1 MSNEMMKREMQ
12 EAVQAGERALQSLY
26 AARDKLGS
34 ARNWGIFDMLG
45 GGFISDFVKHS
56 KMNDAAALMEQ
67 AKSDIQRFQ
76 RELRDVQVS
85 LDLRMEIG
93 SFLSFADFFLDG
105 LVADYMV
112 QSKIAD
118 AREQVDD
125 AINRIEKILADVKNR
140 MPEEAERGIMH
151 WYHKPDSINTKVHSA
166 VFMVDSRGG
175 ELWGIAECRVAGEL
189 SDTEMDTLKEFIT
202 GQASDGWCEGFEQR
216 EISVDDGGELYVH
229 FWNSDEWSIQ
239 TEQELFAPKLREQ
252 NGMKMGGMTLG

>member
-125 AINRIEKILADVKNR
+125 AINRIRNVYVNNQYVLYTYIVSKQVMNSHRTQADTDPRFGLNGTN
-140 MPEEAERGIMH
+140 PHFSDAGIE
-151 WYHKPDSINTKVHSA
+151 N
-166 VFMVDSRGG
+166 
-175 ELWGIAECRVAGEL
+175 C
-189 SDTEMDTLKEFIT
+189 
-202 GQASDGWCEGFEQR
+202 
-216 EISVDDGGELYVH
+216 
-229 FWNSDEWSIQ
+229 SDE
-239 TEQELFAPKLREQ
+239 RE
-252 NGMKMGGMTLG
+252 

>member
-12 EAVQAGERALQSLY
+12 EQYRQGSGRFRAFTQQ
-26 AARDKLGS
+26 
-34 ARNWGIFDMLG
+34 GISWEVRETGAFFDMLG

-140 MPEEAERGIMH
+140 M
-151 WYHKPDSINTKVHSA
+151 N
-166 VFMVDSRGG
+166 G
-175 ELWGIAECRVAGEL
+175 EV
-189 SDTEMDTLKEFIT
+189 
-202 GQASDGWCEGFEQR
+202 
-216 EISVDDGGELYVH
+216 
-229 FWNSDEWSIQ
+229 
-239 TEQELFAPKLREQ
+239 
-252 NGMKMGGMTLG
+252 

>member
-105 LVADYMV
+105 LVADYMFADFFLDGLVADYMV

-140 MPEEAERGIMH
+140 M
-151 WYHKPDSINTKVHSA
+151 N
-166 VFMVDSRGG
+166 G
-175 ELWGIAECRVAGEL
+175 EV
-189 SDTEMDTLKEFIT
+189 
-202 GQASDGWCEGFEQR
+202 
-216 EISVDDGGELYVH
+216 
-229 FWNSDEWSIQ
+229 
-239 TEQELFAPKLREQ
+239 
-252 NGMKMGGMTLG
+252 

>member
-85 LDLRMEIG
+85 LDLRMEIAVPAG
-93 SFLSFADFFLDG
+93 RKRHDRLDG
-105 LVADYMV
+105 GWRSVPPWSA
-112 QSKIAD
+112 AH
-118 AREQVDD
+118 AR
-125 AINRIEKILADVKNR
+125 L
-140 MPEEAERGIMH
+140 
-151 WYHKPDSINTKVHSA
+151 
-166 VFMVDSRGG
+166 
-175 ELWGIAECRVAGEL
+175 
-189 SDTEMDTLKEFIT
+189 
-202 GQASDGWCEGFEQR
+202 
-216 EISVDDGGELYVH
+216 
-229 FWNSDEWSIQ
+229 
-239 TEQELFAPKLREQ
+239 
-252 NGMKMGGMTLG
+252 

>member
-1 MSNEMMKREMQ
+1 MYKRQ
-12 EAVQAGERALQSLY
+12 
-26 AARDKLGS
+26 
-34 ARNWGIFDMLG
+34 
-45 GGFISDFVKHS
+45 
-56 KMNDAAALMEQ
+56 EQ

-140 MPEEAERGIMH
+140 M
-151 WYHKPDSINTKVHSA
+151 N
-166 VFMVDSRGG
+166 G
-175 ELWGIAECRVAGEL
+175 EV
-189 SDTEMDTLKEFIT
+189 
-202 GQASDGWCEGFEQR
+202 
-216 EISVDDGGELYVH
+216 
-229 FWNSDEWSIQ
+229 
-239 TEQELFAPKLREQ
+239 
-252 NGMKMGGMTLG
+252 

>member
-12 EAVQAGERALQSLY
+12 EAVQAGGERALQSLY

-34 ARNWGIFDMLG
+34 ARNWGGIFDMLG

-140 MPEEAERGIMH
+140 M
-151 WYHKPDSINTKVHSA
+151 N
-166 VFMVDSRGG
+166 G
-175 ELWGIAECRVAGEL
+175 EV
-189 SDTEMDTLKEFIT
+189 
-202 GQASDGWCEGFEQR
+202 
-216 EISVDDGGELYVH
+216 
-229 FWNSDEWSIQ
+229 
-239 TEQELFAPKLREQ
+239 
-252 NGMKMGGMTLG
+252 

>member
-93 SFLSFADFFLDG
+93 SEMCIRDSG

-140 MPEEAERGIMH
+140 M
-151 WYHKPDSINTKVHSA
+151 N
-166 VFMVDSRGG
+166 G
-175 ELWGIAECRVAGEL
+175 EV
-189 SDTEMDTLKEFIT
+189 
-202 GQASDGWCEGFEQR
+202 
-216 EISVDDGGELYVH
+216 
-229 FWNSDEWSIQ
+229 
-239 TEQELFAPKLREQ
+239 
-252 NGMKMGGMTLG
+252 

>member
-76 RELRDVQVS
+76 RELRDV
-85 LDLRMEIG
+85 RMEIG

-140 MPEEAERGIMH
+140 M
-151 WYHKPDSINTKVHSA
+151 N
-166 VFMVDSRGG
+166 G
-175 ELWGIAECRVAGEL
+175 EV
-189 SDTEMDTLKEFIT
+189 
-202 GQASDGWCEGFEQR
+202 
-216 EISVDDGGELYVH
+216 
-229 FWNSDEWSIQ
+229 
-239 TEQELFAPKLREQ
+239 
-252 NGMKMGGMTLG
+252 

>member
-1 MSNEMMKREMQ
+1 
-12 EAVQAGERALQSLY
+12 
-26 AARDKLGS
+26 
-34 ARNWGIFDMLG
+34 
-45 GGFISDFVKHS
+45 
-56 KMNDAAALMEQ
+56 MEK

-140 MPEEAERGIMH
+140 M
-151 WYHKPDSINTKVHSA
+151 N
-166 VFMVDSRGG
+166 G
-175 ELWGIAECRVAGEL
+175 EV
-189 SDTEMDTLKEFIT
+189 
-202 GQASDGWCEGFEQR
+202 
-216 EISVDDGGELYVH
+216 
-229 FWNSDEWSIQ
+229 
-239 TEQELFAPKLREQ
+239 
-252 NGMKMGGMTLG
+252 

>member
-1 MSNEMMKREMQ
+1 MSNEMMKRVMQ

-93 SFLSFADFFLDG
+93 SFLSFADFWTG
-105 LVADYMV
+105 WW
-112 QSKIAD
+112 QIIWCR
-118 AREQVDD
+118 ARLQMQE
-125 AINRIEKILADVKNR
+125 NRWM
-140 MPEEAERGIMH
+140 MP
-151 WYHKPDSINTKVHSA
+151 S
-166 VFMVDSRGG
+166 
-175 ELWGIAECRVAGEL
+175 
-189 SDTEMDTLKEFIT
+189 T
-202 GQASDGWCEGFEQR
+202 G
-216 EISVDDGGELYVH
+216 
-229 FWNSDEWSIQ
+229 
-239 TEQELFAPKLREQ
+239 
-252 NGMKMGGMTLG
+252 

>member
-1 MSNEMMKREMQ
+1 
-12 EAVQAGERALQSLY
+12 
-26 AARDKLGS
+26 
-34 ARNWGIFDMLG
+34 
-45 GGFISDFVKHS
+45 
-56 KMNDAAALMEQ
+56 MNDAAALMEQ

-140 MPEEAERGIMH
+140 M
-151 WYHKPDSINTKVHSA
+151 N
-166 VFMVDSRGG
+166 G
-175 ELWGIAECRVAGEL
+175 EV
-189 SDTEMDTLKEFIT
+189 
-202 GQASDGWCEGFEQR
+202 
-216 EISVDDGGELYVH
+216 
-229 FWNSDEWSIQ
+229 
-239 TEQELFAPKLREQ
+239 
-252 NGMKMGGMTLG
+252 

>member
-67 AKSDIQRFQ
+67 AKSDIQ
-76 RELRDVQVS
+76 QVS

-140 MPEEAERGIMH
+140 M
-151 WYHKPDSINTKVHSA
+151 N
-166 VFMVDSRGG
+166 G
-175 ELWGIAECRVAGEL
+175 EV
-189 SDTEMDTLKEFIT
+189 
-202 GQASDGWCEGFEQR
+202 
-216 EISVDDGGELYVH
+216 
-229 FWNSDEWSIQ
+229 
-239 TEQELFAPKLREQ
+239 
-252 NGMKMGGMTLG
+252 

>member
-34 ARNWGIFDMLG
+34 ARNW
-45 GGFISDFVKHS
+45 GFISDFVKHS

-140 MPEEAERGIMH
+140 M
-151 WYHKPDSINTKVHSA
+151 N
-166 VFMVDSRGG
+166 G
-175 ELWGIAECRVAGEL
+175 EV
-189 SDTEMDTLKEFIT
+189 
-202 GQASDGWCEGFEQR
+202 
-216 EISVDDGGELYVH
+216 
-229 FWNSDEWSIQ
+229 
-239 TEQELFAPKLREQ
+239 
-252 NGMKMGGMTLG
+252 

>member
-1 MSNEMMKREMQ
+1 M
-12 EAVQAGERALQSLY
+12 
-26 AARDKLGS
+26 GS

-45 GGFISDFVKHS
+45 GGFISDLVKHS
-56 KMNDAAALMEQ
+56 KMNDASALMEQ

-125 AINRIEKILADVKNR
+125 AISRIETILADVKNR
-140 MPEEAERGIMH
+140 M
-151 WYHKPDSINTKVHSA
+151 N
-166 VFMVDSRGG
+166 G
-175 ELWGIAECRVAGEL
+175 EV
-189 SDTEMDTLKEFIT
+189 
-202 GQASDGWCEGFEQR
+202 
-216 EISVDDGGELYVH
+216 
-229 FWNSDEWSIQ
+229 
-239 TEQELFAPKLREQ
+239 
-252 NGMKMGGMTLG
+252 